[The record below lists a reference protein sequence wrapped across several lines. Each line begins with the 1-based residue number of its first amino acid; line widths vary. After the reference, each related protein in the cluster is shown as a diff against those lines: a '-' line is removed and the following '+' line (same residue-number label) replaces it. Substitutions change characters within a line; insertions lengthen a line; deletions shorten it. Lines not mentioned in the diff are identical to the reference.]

1 VVWAFLDVVSAFL
14 GVVSVARLRVRF
26 PCFVDISKTTS
37 LFQLLY
43 PVFCFFGV
51 VYYILGSGFWVCCI
65 ISYVRVAGCAVLYA
79 VFGFLVHLY
88 CRPRS
93 PAPFPYSRCL
103 LSLLACHPP
112 CIIVCALE
120 TSTFLFTGKTIR
132 AEPSRAHRVAFV
144 RFHAHRVASARSHAS
159 HAPYAAIR
167 GHVRVFS

>member
-1 VVWAFLDVVSAFL
+1 LHLRFQSIIFFRDILCL
-14 GVVSVARLRVRF
+14 RLCEPPSVT
-26 PCFVDISKTTS
+26 ISTTTG

-51 VYYILGSGFWVCCI
+51 LYYILGSGFWVCCI
-65 ISYVRVAGCAVLYA
+65 ISYVRVAGCAVLCA

-88 CRPRS
+88 YRPCS

-112 CIIVCALE
+112 CIIVRALE
-120 TSTFLFTGKTIR
+120 TSTFLFTGETNR
-132 AEPSRAHRVAFV
+132 AERSRAHRVALI

-159 HAPYAAIR
+159 HAPHAAIR
-167 GHVRVFS
+167 GHLRVFS